1 MDNLEN
7 NLYEIQKLNEVL
19 RKLLKLKSLIRET
32 KIYAKDLYYTIPYD
46 KMNLDE
52 KNEISGDINTILNLL
67 NKMDNII

>member
-1 MDNLEN
+1 MDISNN

-32 KIYAKDLYYTIPYD
+32 KIYAKDLFYTIPYD

-52 KNEISGDINTILNLL
+52 KDEISGDIDTILNLL
-67 NKMDNII
+67 NEIDDII

>member
-1 MDNLEN
+1 MDNINN

-52 KNEISGDINTILNLL
+52 KTETSDDINTILNLL

>member
-1 MDNLEN
+1 MENVEN

-52 KNEISGDINTILNLL
+52 KTETSDDINTILNLL